1 MIWLL
6 VRHQRNIYSLYSPS
20 TYGMET
26 WGMNSQRSLDKKQ
39 KHWYASSWTAGNEY
53 VDDLYDECRLNVVV
67 ETTDI
72 SEIVRFM
79 YQKKCSKEQIKE
91 ILDKAQEEFKNY
103 IDFEKW
109 GLR

>member
-6 VRHQRNIYSLYSPS
+6 VRHQRNKYSLYSPS

-26 WGMNSQRSLDKKQ
+26 WGSTSQDSLEKK
-39 KHWYASSWTAGNEY
+39 KKYWYASSWTAGNDY
-53 VDDLYDECRLNVVV
+53 VDDRNFEYRLNVVL

-79 YQKKCSKEQIKE
+79 HQKNCSKEQIKE
-91 ILDKAQEEFKNY
+91 ILDKAQEEFENY

>member
-6 VRHQRNIYSLYSPS
+6 VRHQRNNYSLYSPS

-26 WGMNSQRSLDKKQ
+26 WGTNSQDSLDKK
-39 KHWYASSWTAGNEY
+39 KKYWYISSWTAGNEY
-53 VDDLYDECRLNVVV
+53 VDDRNFEYRLNVVL

-79 YQKKCSKEQIKE
+79 HKKKCSKEQIKE

-109 GLR
+109 CLK